1 MDNTDIEYS
10 GSTHSL
16 MVDDA
21 RLNFFQLENW
31 MTSLD
36 LKSSIMIA
44 VDAILVSILEPITH
58 FSQQIPILQLLIITP
73 LFLSVITA
81 LFCLWPR
88 SWPRPN
94 SMSTINNYSDK
105 RFDYAAS
112 KLAQNYANGEGKL
125 KVIYEDK
132 FEYFQISIVLTM
144 ISLGTSFIL
153 ILNRFFGA

>member
-1 MDNTDIEYS
+1 MDDTDTEYS
-10 GSTHSL
+10 GNMHSL
-16 MVDDA
+16 MVEDT

-44 VDAILVSILEPITH
+44 VDAILVSTLEPITH

-73 LFLSVITA
+73 LFLSVIMA

-88 SWPRPN
+88 SWPRPVG
-94 SMSTINNYSDK
+94 MSTINDYSDK

-112 KLAQNYANGEGKL
+112 KLARNYAEGEKKL

-153 ILNRFFGA
+153 ILNQFFGA